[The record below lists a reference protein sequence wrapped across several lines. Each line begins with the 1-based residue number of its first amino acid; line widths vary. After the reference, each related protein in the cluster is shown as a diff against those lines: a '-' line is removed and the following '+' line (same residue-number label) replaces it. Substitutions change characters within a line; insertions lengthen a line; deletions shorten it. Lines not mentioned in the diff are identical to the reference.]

1 MAAPVAVE
9 EYPCTWIRLSGKR
22 KKKMP
27 MAEYKNK
34 VSRFAPVKL
43 AFLNMASRTIGEVAR
58 ASTRANPIMQ
68 PKPAIKLPKTRGF
81 LQPRLADSIKP
92 FTIPPSPRVASNAPS
107 QSTRSAVALRL
118 SGIRQRERAITAA
131 ARGRL
136 MKNAHRQE
144 ACSTSQP
151 PRTGPTAV
159 VIAVKPDHVPIAWPR
174 LFSSKDLLMIARL
187 PGTSSA
193 APTP

>member
-34 VSRFAPVKL
+34 VSSVEHVKL
-43 AFLNMASRTIGEVAR
+43 AFLNLASRTIGEVAG

-81 LQPRLADSIKP
+81 LQPRLADSMKP

-118 SGIRQRERAITAA
+118 SGIRQREIAITAA

-136 MKNAHRQE
+136 MKNAHRQ
-144 ACSTSQP
+144 
-151 PRTGPTAV
+151 
-159 VIAVKPDHVPIAWPR
+159 
-174 LFSSKDLLMIARL
+174 
-187 PGTSSA
+187 
-193 APTP
+193 

>member
-81 LQPRLADSIKP
+81 LQPSLPASIKP
-92 FTIPPSPRVASNAPS
+92 FTLPRSPRAGRHPPQ
-107 QSTRSAVALRL
+107 QSPRMW
-118 SGIRQRERAITAA
+118 GGAA
-131 ARGRL
+131 APGDRQKR
-136 MKNAHRQE
+136 NSYHRRCKRKVDE
-144 ACSTSQP
+144 KCPP
-151 PRTGPTAV
+151 PRSMLNQPA
-159 VIAVKPDHVPIAWPR
+159 AKN
-174 LFSSKDLLMIARL
+174 
-187 PGTSSA
+187 GTNRGGDRGKA
-193 APTP
+193 

>member
-58 ASTRANPIMQ
+58 ASTRAKPIMQ
-68 PKPAIKLPKTRGF
+68 PKPAIKLPKTTGF
-81 LQPRLADSIKP
+81 LQTRLADSSKP
-92 FTIPPSPRVASNAPS
+92 LRIPPRHSLDR
-107 QSTRSAVALRL
+107 
-118 SGIRQRERAITAA
+118 
-131 ARGRL
+131 
-136 MKNAHRQE
+136 
-144 ACSTSQP
+144 
-151 PRTGPTAV
+151 
-159 VIAVKPDHVPIAWPR
+159 
-174 LFSSKDLLMIARL
+174 
-187 PGTSSA
+187 
-193 APTP
+193 